1 VEQCSPAS
9 DGPSGGVAH
18 GSIVTEEILYSE
30 QLRLHIAKLGDPI
43 VLPRRLRRAGEDDV
57 RPKRESTGLGRR
69 ALAASV
75 EFRPMVDRARSPG
88 RLG

>member
-1 VEQCSPAS
+1 MAEVAGAVEQCSPAS

-43 VLPRRLRRAGEDDV
+43 VR
-57 RPKRESTGLGRR
+57 TT
-69 ALAASV
+69 
-75 EFRPMVDRARSPG
+75 
-88 RLG
+88 